1 MTIFSTCRLVIIESV
16 TMTFIVI
23 GGIGSDVAT
32 GMGSLGIETIPGVI
46 GPDKRFIGHHQDILV
61 TEDHMGS
68 QWLEALEDR
77 MENQVAQ
84 GMEDLL
90 ESRVVLG
97 RMENQVVQALAA
109 HRVGRV
115 VPVEA
120 DLSLKCT
127 EDRRAK

>member
-1 MTIFSTCRLVIIESV
+1 
-16 TMTFIVI
+16 
-23 GGIGSDVAT
+23 
-32 GMGSLGIETIPGVI
+32 
-46 GPDKRFIGHHQDILV
+46 
-61 TEDHMGS
+61 
-68 QWLEALEDR
+68 

-120 DLSLKCT
+120 DLILKCT